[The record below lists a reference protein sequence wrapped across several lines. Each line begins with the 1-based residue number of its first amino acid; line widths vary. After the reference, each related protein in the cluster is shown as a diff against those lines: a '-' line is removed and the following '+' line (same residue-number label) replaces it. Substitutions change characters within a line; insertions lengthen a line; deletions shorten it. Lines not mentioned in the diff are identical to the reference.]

1 MSATPSYRLL
11 LPDLDRLRWDE
22 LQVFPWVRQLEEC
35 PQDPVHHA
43 EGNVW
48 IHTRMV
54 LETLLAMPAFR
65 ALAPADRDA
74 VYVACLMHDIA
85 KPRTTRVED
94 GRVTAK
100 GHSRAGEL
108 MARQILWELGAPFA
122 LREMV
127 CGLIRYH
134 QIPFYLVDRD
144 DAQRVAAEV
153 SLTARCDLLALVAE
167 ADIRGRICADMAR
180 IVDQIELFRELC
192 RDEGCF
198 AQPRRF
204 ASAHTR
210 FVYFRSAAT
219 GPLGSKG
226 TGRHPDVEAFDD
238 TETEVTLLSGLPGA
252 GKDTWVREHAG
263 ALAVVSLDAM
273 RTELDVDP
281 TDAQGQVVQAVRERA
296 KELLRRREPFVW
308 NATNLSRQRRGPVID
323 LLADYRARVRVVYI
337 EVPAETLFAQNKAR
351 EAAVPTAVIR
361 RMIERWEVPTPIEAH
376 EVVLAVR

>member
-1 MSATPSYRLL
+1 MSAKPSFELL
-11 LPDLDRLRWDE
+11 LPDLDRLHWDE
-22 LQVFPWVRQLEEC
+22 LQVFPWVQQLADC

-54 LETLLAMPAFR
+54 LETLLAMPTFR
-65 ALAPADRDA
+65 ALPPAERDA

-85 KPRTTRVED
+85 KPATTRVED

-108 MARQILWELGAPFA
+108 MARRLLWDLGAPFA
-122 LREMV
+122 LREAV

-153 SLTARCDLLALVAE
+153 SLAARCDLLALVAE
-167 ADIRGRICADMAR
+167 ADIRGRICADMGR

-192 RDEGCF
+192 REEGCF
-198 AQPRRF
+198 SSPRRF
-204 ASAHTR
+204 ASDHTR
-210 FVYFRSAAT
+210 FVYFKT
-219 GPLGSKG
+219 EGG
-226 TGRHPDVEAFDD
+226 GRHPDIEAFDD
-238 TETEVTLLSGLPGA
+238 TETEVTVLSGLPGA

-308 NATNLSRQRRGPVID
+308 NATNLSRQRRGPLID
-323 LLADYRARVRVVYI
+323 LLADYKARVRVVYV

-351 EAAVPTAVIR
+351 EAAVPAAVIK
-361 RMIERWEVPTPIEAH
+361 RMTERWEVPTLVEAH